1 MSYLRLVLVFLL
13 LLVVVLF
20 ASSTTSSVQLSLALT
35 PLKTPP
41 MPLSAV
47 MLITVLIAYFAGV
60 VSRMLPLF
68 SLRRRLKRT
77 ESELADTRTQ
87 LRNTMQQLTA
97 LQLAA
102 TPPAYPQTPPPSPPP
117 PPPYQYGQT

>member
-47 MLITVLIAYFAGV
+47 ILITVLLAYFAGV
-60 VSRMLPLF
+60 LSRMLSLF

-77 ESELADTRTQ
+77 ESELTDTQAQ
-87 LRNTMQQLTA
+87 LRNA
-97 LQLAA
+97 LQQITTLQSAA
-102 TPPAYPQTPPPSPPP
+102 MPPAAPPPQS
-117 PPPYQYGQT
+117 PPPYQYG